1 MKSMKIT
8 ENTLICRKQNKDTII
23 SCGNSVEHER
33 RRNGQSDS
41 RMIEN
46 DNINTNKPTERML
59 ERILSS
65 DNMNEA
71 YQKVKR
77 NKGAGGVDQ
86 MEMDELLEHLKT
98 HREEILTSLLKGS
111 YKPYPVKRVEIPK
124 ENGKTRKLGIP
135 TLRDRVVQQAIL
147 QVLSPI
153 YEKQFVETSYGFR
166 PNRGCHDALKKCQ
179 EYANQGYWYVIDID
193 LEKFFDTV
201 NQSMLME
208 ILSRLIKDNRVLS
221 LIQKFLNAGI
231 MDRGMFIRSDVGVPQ
246 GGPISPLLANIMLN
260 ELDQKLEEWG
270 YRFVRY
276 ADDLMI
282 FTKSKRAGQR
292 QFQRVSKFIEGKLK
306 LKINK
311 EKTSITRLNQIKY
324 LGYGFYRI
332 KGKCRFR
339 VHPKS
344 ITKLKDKLRETTGR
358 SNGMSIEGRKT
369 KLNQIIRGWVRY
381 FKLADMKAIMQSIDE
396 WLRRRIRMI
405 TWKRWKKVRTKFENL
420 RKLGVAKEKAWEW
433 ANTRKSYWHTAN
445 SWILATTLTN
455 ARFEK
460 QGYLSLLK
468 YYLEVRV

>member
-1 MKSMKIT
+1 MKVT

-23 SCGNSVEHER
+23 NCGNSVEHER

-98 HREEILTSLLKGS
+98 HRDEILTSLLKGS

-124 ENGKTRKLGIP
+124 EDGKTRKLGIP
-135 TLRDRVVQQAIL
+135 TLTDRVVQQAIL

-153 YEKQFVETSYGFR
+153 YEEQFVETSYGFR

-208 ILSRLIKDNRVLS
+208 ILSRRIKDNRVLS

-260 ELDQKLEEWG
+260 ELDQRLEEWG

-332 KGKCRFR
+332 KGKCRLR

-344 ITKLKDKLRETTGR
+344 ITKLKDKLREATSR
-358 SNGMSIEGRKT
+358 SNGMSIEERKT
-369 KLNQIIRGWVRY
+369 KLNQIIRGWVQY
-381 FKLADMKAIMQSIDE
+381 FKLADMKAIMQFIDE

-420 RKLGVAKEKAWEW
+420 QKLGVAKEKAWEW

-455 ARFEK
+455 SRFEK

>member
-1 MKSMKIT
+1 MKIT
-8 ENTLICRKQNKDTII
+8 ENTLECRKQNKDTITN
-23 SCGNSVEHER
+23 CGNSVEHER
-33 RRNGQSDS
+33 RRNGQSVS
-41 RMIEN
+41 RMIEK
-46 DNINTNKPTERML
+46 DDINTNEPTEGML
-59 ERILSS
+59 ERILSRE
-65 DNMNEA
+65 NMNNA

-77 NKGAGGVDQ
+77 NKGAGGVDK

-98 HREEILTSLLKGS
+98 HREEILISLLKGS

-135 TLRDRVVQQAIL
+135 TLTDRVVQQAIL

-153 YEKQFVETSYGFR
+153 YEKQFSETSYGFR
-166 PNRGCHDALKKCQ
+166 PNRGCHDALRKCQ
-179 EYANQGYWYVIDID
+179 EYANQGYWYVIDMD

-208 ILSRLIKDNRVLS
+208 ILSRTIKDNRVLS

-231 MDRGMFIRSDVGVPQ
+231 MDRGMFMKSEVGVPQ

-260 ELDQKLEEWG
+260 ELDQSLDKWG

-292 QFQRVSKFIEGKLK
+292 QFQRVIKFTEGKLK

-311 EKTSITRLNQIKY
+311 EKTTITRLNQVKY

-344 ITKLKDKLRETTGR
+344 ISKLKDKLRVVTAR
-358 SNGMSIEGRKT
+358 SNGMSIEVRKT
-369 KLNQIIRGWVRY
+369 KLNQIIRGWVQY
-381 FKLADMKAIMQSIDE
+381 FKLADMKTVMQSIDE

-405 TWKRWKKVRTKFENL
+405 TWKRWKKVKTKFENL
-420 RKLGVAKEKAWEW
+420 QKLGVAKEKAWEW

-445 SWILATTLTN
+445 SWILSTTLTN

>member
-1 MKSMKIT
+1 MKSIKIT

-65 DNMNEA
+65 DNMNEV

>member
-1 MKSMKIT
+1 MKIT

-23 SCGNSVEHER
+23 NCGNSVEHER
-33 RRNGQSDS
+33 RRNGQSES
-41 RMIEN
+41 RIIEK
-46 DNINTNKPTERML
+46 DNINTNEPTGGML
-59 ERILSS
+59 ERILSR

-77 NKGAGGVDQ
+77 NKGAGGVDK

-98 HREEILTSLLKGS
+98 HREKILTSLLKGS

-124 ENGKTRKLGIP
+124 ENDKTRKLGIP
-135 TLRDRVVQQAIL
+135 TLTDRVVQQAIL

-153 YEKQFVETSYGFR
+153 YEKQFAETSYGFR

-179 EYANQGYWYVIDID
+179 EYANQGYWHVIDMD

-201 NQSMLME
+201 NQSMLMQ
-208 ILSRLIKDNRVLS
+208 ILSRTIKNNRVLS

-231 MDRGMFIRSDVGVPQ
+231 MDRGMFIKSDVGVPQ

-260 ELDQKLEEWG
+260 ELDQRLDEWG

-311 EKTSITRLNQIKY
+311 EKTTITRLNQVKY

-344 ITKLKDKLRETTGR
+344 ITKLKDKLRVATGR

-369 KLNQIIRGWVRY
+369 KLNQIIRGWVQY
-381 FKLADMKAIMQSIDE
+381 FKLADMKTVMQSIDE

-405 TWKRWKKVRTKFENL
+405 TWKRWKKVKTKFENL
-420 RKLGVAKEKAWEW
+420 QKLGVAKDKAWEW

-445 SWILATTLTN
+445 SWILSTTLTN
-455 ARFEK
+455 ARFVK
-460 QGYLSLLK
+460 QGYLSLLM

>member
-1 MKSMKIT
+1 MKIT

-231 MDRGMFIRSDVGVPQ
+231 MDRGMFIRSDVGVAQ

-260 ELDQKLEEWG
+260 ELDQRLEEWG

-344 ITKLKDKLRETTGR
+344 ITKLKEKLREATGR

-369 KLNQIIRGWVRY
+369 KLNQIIRGWVQY

-405 TWKRWKKVRTKFENL
+405 TWKRWKKVRTRFENL
-420 RKLGVAKEKAWEW
+420 QKLGVAKEKAWEW

-460 QGYLSLLK
+460 QGYLSFLK

>member
-1 MKSMKIT
+1 MKIT
-8 ENTLICRKQNKDTII
+8 ENTLICRKQNKDTITN
-23 SCGNSVEHER
+23 CGNSVEHER

-41 RMIEN
+41 RMIEK
-46 DNINTNKPTERML
+46 DNINTNEPTGGML
-59 ERILSS
+59 ERILSR

-77 NKGAGGVDQ
+77 NKGAGGVDK

-135 TLRDRVVQQAIL
+135 TLTDRVVQQAIL
-147 QVLSPI
+147 QILSPI
-153 YEKQFVETSYGFR
+153 YEKQFSEASYGFR
-166 PNRGCHDALKKCQ
+166 PNRGCHDALRKCQ
-179 EYANQGYWYVIDID
+179 EYANQGYWNVIDMD
-193 LEKFFDTV
+193 LEKFFDIL

-208 ILSRLIKDNRVLS
+208 ILSRTVKDNRVLS

-231 MDRGMFIRSDVGVPQ
+231 MDRGMFIKSDVGVPQ

-260 ELDQKLEEWG
+260 ELDQSLDEWG

-311 EKTSITRLNQIKY
+311 EKTTITRLNQVKY

-344 ITKLKDKLRETTGR
+344 ITKLKDKLRVATGR

-369 KLNQIIRGWVRY
+369 KLNQIIRGWVQY
-381 FKLADMKAIMQSIDE
+381 FKLADMKTVMQSIDE

-405 TWKRWKKVRTKFENL
+405 TWKRWKKVKTKFENL
-420 RKLGVAKEKAWEW
+420 KKLGVAKEKAWEW

>member
-1 MKSMKIT
+1 MKIT
-8 ENTLICRKQNKDTII
+8 ENTLICRKQNKDTITN
-23 SCGNSVEHER
+23 CGNSVEHER

-41 RMIEN
+41 RMIEK
-46 DNINTNKPTERML
+46 DNINTNEPTGGLL
-59 ERILSS
+59 ERILFR

-77 NKGAGGVDQ
+77 NKGAGGVDK

-111 YKPYPVKRVEIPK
+111 YKPHPVKRVEIPK

-135 TLRDRVVQQAIL
+135 TLTDRVVQQAIL

-153 YEKQFVETSYGFR
+153 YEKQFAETSYGFR
-166 PNRGCHDALKKCQ
+166 PNRGCHDALKKCK
-179 EYANQGYWYVIDID
+179 EYANQGYWYVIDMD

-208 ILSRLIKDNRVLS
+208 ILSRTIKDNRVLS

-231 MDRGMFIRSDVGVPQ
+231 MDRGMFVKSEAGVPQ
-246 GGPISPLLANIMLN
+246 GGPISPLLANIILN
-260 ELDQKLEEWG
+260 ELDRSLDEWG

-311 EKTSITRLNQIKY
+311 EKTTITRLNQVKY
-324 LGYGFYRI
+324 LGYAFYKV

-344 ITKLKDKLRETTGR
+344 ISKLIDKLRVVTGR

-369 KLNQIIRGWVRY
+369 KLNQIIRGWVQY
-381 FKLADMKAIMQSIDE
+381 FKLADMKTVMKSIDE

-405 TWKRWKKVRTKFENL
+405 TWKRWKKVKTKFENL
-420 RKLGVAKEKAWEW
+420 QKLGVAKEKAWQW

-445 SWILATTLTN
+445 SWILSTTLTN

>member
-1 MKSMKIT
+1 MKIT

-332 KGKCRFR
+332 RINPF
-339 VHPKS
+339 
-344 ITKLKDKLRETTGR
+344 ILDNYTYILYR
-358 SNGMSIEGRKT
+358 S
-369 KLNQIIRGWVRY
+369 
-381 FKLADMKAIMQSIDE
+381 
-396 WLRRRIRMI
+396 
-405 TWKRWKKVRTKFENL
+405 
-420 RKLGVAKEKAWEW
+420 
-433 ANTRKSYWHTAN
+433 
-445 SWILATTLTN
+445 
-455 ARFEK
+455 
-460 QGYLSLLK
+460 
-468 YYLEVRV
+468 